1 MLLAWGVLFLQIHIL
16 KRRDKVSV
24 NKENKKQLVSELAS
38 QLKDAKSIVFVDYRG
53 LTVAEDTVMRRNFR
67 NENVTYKVCKNTL
80 FKLALKEIGVTDFD
94 EKNLEGTTAVVF
106 GNDEVAPARLFCKSA
121 KDFNKME
128 VKFGI
133 VDGKVMDKN
142 GIEALAKVP
151 SREVLIAML
160 LGTLQGP
167 ISALARALNG
177 IAEKKQEN

>member
-1 MLLAWGVLFLQIHIL
+1 M
-16 KRRDKVSV
+16 SV
-24 NKENKKQLVSELAS
+24 NRENKKQLVSELAS
-38 QLKDAKSIVFVDYRG
+38 QLKEAKSIVFVDYRG
-53 LTVAEDTVMRRNFR
+53 LSVAEDTVMRRNFR
-67 NENVTYKVCKNTL
+67 NENVSYKVCKNTL
-80 FKLALKEIGVTDFD
+80 FKLALKEIGINDFD
-94 EKNLEGTTAVVF
+94 EKLFEGTTAAVF

-133 VDGKVMDKN
+133 VDGKIMDKN
-142 GIEALAKVP
+142 AIEALAKVP

-167 ISALARALNG
+167 ISAFARALKE

>member
-1 MLLAWGVLFLQIHIL
+1 M
-16 KRRDKVSV
+16 SV
-24 NKENKKQLVSELAS
+24 NKENKKQLVSELVS

-53 LTVAEDTVMRRNFR
+53 LTVAQDTVMRRSFR
-67 NENVTYKVCKNTL
+67 NENVSYRVCKNTL
-80 FKLALKEIGVTDFD
+80 FKLALKEIGVNDFD
-94 EKNLEGTTAVVF
+94 EKMFEGTTAVVF

-142 GIEALAKVP
+142 AVEALAKVP

-167 ISALARALNG
+167 ISALARALKE

>member
-1 MLLAWGVLFLQIHIL
+1 M
-16 KRRDKVSV
+16 SV

-53 LTVAEDTVMRRNFR
+53 LTVAQDTIMRRNFR
-67 NENVTYKVCKNTL
+67 NENVSYRVCKNTL
-80 FKLALKEIGVTDFD
+80 FKLALREIGINDFD
-94 EKNLEGTTAVVF
+94 EKMFEGTTAVVF
-106 GNDEVAPARLFCKSA
+106 GDDEVAPARLFCKSA

-133 VDGKVMDKN
+133 VDGKIMDKN
-142 GIEALAKVP
+142 AIEALAKVP

-167 ISALARALNG
+167 ISALARALKE

>member
-1 MLLAWGVLFLQIHIL
+1 M
-16 KRRDKVSV
+16 SV
-24 NKENKKQLVSELAS
+24 NKENKKQLVSELVS

-53 LTVAEDTVMRRNFR
+53 LTVAQDTIMRRNFR
-67 NENVTYKVCKNTL
+67 NENVSYRVCKNTL
-80 FKLALKEIGVTDFD
+80 FKLALKEIGINDFD
-94 EKNLEGTTAVVF
+94 EKMFEGTTAVVF
-106 GNDEVAPARLFCKSA
+106 GDDEVAPARLFCKSA

-142 GIEALAKVP
+142 AIEALAKVP

-167 ISALARALNG
+167 ISALARALKE